1 VTKKTYDILVIC
13 RSIFYKGLDGDTINL
28 ESPSEKALYRILLTS
43 ETQKNK
49 SGAVIAAFASLLSSN
64 LSLCYA
70 VATSPLE
77 LLLSRPEFEVD
88 RSGDEA
94 FESVKL
100 KTGLEFAA
108 APTGGKLKGGRV
120 TSGKSV
126 HLYNTTENTMVSGT
140 VGRRTWACK
149 SKDLGYLRRIHIW

>member
-1 VTKKTYDILVIC
+1 MQ
-13 RSIFYKGLDGDTINL
+13 
-28 ESPSEKALYRILLTS
+28 PLLPYFHPT
-43 ETQKNK
+43 
-49 SGAVIAAFASLLSSN
+49 F
-64 LSLCYA
+64 LCVAYA

-77 LLLSRPEFEVD
+77 LLLSRLEFEVD

-100 KTGLEFAA
+100 KTGLGFAA

-126 HLYNTTENTMVSGT
+126 HLYNTTEKYYG
-140 VGRRTWACK
+140 
-149 SKDLGYLRRIHIW
+149 